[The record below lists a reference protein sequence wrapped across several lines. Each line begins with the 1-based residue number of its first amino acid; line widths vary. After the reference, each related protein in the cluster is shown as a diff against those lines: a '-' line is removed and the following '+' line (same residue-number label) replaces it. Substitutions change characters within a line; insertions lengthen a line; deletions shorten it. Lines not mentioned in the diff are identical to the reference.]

1 MSLMSAAEAG
11 DTADTSPVIARR
23 GLRMARPAAGESGT
37 EQGAS
42 TGERFAAAGPSGSAG
57 QDGQPRLAAGQLRVT
72 RVRVARQVSVRT
84 LRTGGSRASTRPAD
98 TPRASARAASTRRA
112 SVPRASVRAASV
124 RRASMQAASMQAV
137 SMPPGSVR
145 AARGSRVSVQ
155 AASLQRASVQAVRV
169 ARPAGQARPG
179 GLRLT
184 RRGRRVVAVFAMLMA
199 IVAATLIWASAAGGA
214 RTSGHDLQPS
224 SGYRGMTEIVVRPG
238 QTLWSIA
245 AAAEPSANPWT
256 VVQQIIDANALSGTQ
271 VRAGQLL
278 WVPKG

>member
-23 GLRMARPAAGESGT
+23 GLRMTRPTAGESGT
-37 EQGAS
+37 EQEPG
-42 TGERFAAAGPSGSAG
+42 TGERFAAAGPSGPAG
-57 QDGQPRLAAGQLRVT
+57 QEGPDGQPRLTAGQLRVT

-84 LRTGGSRASTRPAD
+84 LRASGSRASTRPAD
-98 TPRASARAASTRRA
+98 MPRVSARAASTRRA

-124 RRASMQAASMQAV
+124 RLASVQAASTA
-137 SMPPGSVR
+137 PGNVR
-145 AARGSRVSVQ
+145 AARGSRVSLQ
-155 AASLQRASVQAVRV
+155 TASLQRASVQAVRV

-214 RTSGHDLQPS
+214 RTSGHDLQPR

-245 AAAEPSANPWT
+245 AAAEPSADPWT
-256 VVQQIIDANALSGTQ
+256 VVQQIIDANALSGAQ
-271 VRAGQLL
+271 IRAGQLL